1 MKKKN
6 QTLLWQFASENN
18 VGTSQENREGFPFTH
33 YLIGTMHSKDNRVF
47 KHIEKNYEAIRKC
60 DIFAT
65 EFPLDDAENFNIQQ
79 FMMLPNE
86 GTLTSI
92 LTPKLHEKTTT
103 LFKKKLKLDLAQ
115 FEQFSPFFLTN
126 ILSEHALNS
135 DNFLSL
141 DESMWQF
148 AKGEGKILRGI
159 ETFDEQLE
167 ILKKMSMTDHI
178 KGLKDIVSKH
188 DTFRKKL
195 QKMIKLYENQD
206 ITALYQLAKKT
217 SQANR
222 KLMLFDRNELMTKR
236 IVELSEQN
244 SLCVAVGAG
253 HLSGKKGILN
263 LLKKHGFIVKPVLLK

>member
-1 MKKKN
+1 MKSKN
-6 QTLLWQFASENN
+6 QTLLWQFQLEN
-18 VGTSQENREGFPFTH
+18 TEGPAFIH

-47 KHIEKNYEAIRKC
+47 KHIEKNYQAIRSC

-65 EFPLDDAENFNIQQ
+65 EFPLDDAEHFDIQQ
-79 FMMLPNE
+79 FMMLPNAE
-86 GTLTSI
+86 TLSII
-92 LTPKLHEKTTT
+92 LTPKLHEKTTL
-103 LFKKKLKLDLAQ
+103 LFKKKLKLNLTQ
-115 FEQFSPFFLTN
+115 FERFSPFFLTN
-126 ILSEHALNS
+126 ILSENALNA

-148 AKGEGKILRGI
+148 AKNEGKILRGI

-167 ILKKMSMTDHI
+167 ILKKMSLSDHI
-178 KGLKDIVSKH
+178 KALKDIVSKH
-188 DTFRKKL
+188 EKFRKKL
-195 QKMIKLYENQD
+195 QKMVKLYEKQD

-236 IVELSEQN
+236 IVALSNQN

-263 LLKKHGFIVKPVLLK
+263 LLKKEGYIVKPFS

>member
-6 QTLLWQFASENN
+6 QTLLWQLN
-18 VGTSQENREGFPFTH
+18 TEGSLLTH
-33 YLIGTMHSKDNRVF
+33 FLIGTMHSKDNRVF
-47 KHIEKNYEAIRKC
+47 EQIEKNYKAIKKC

-65 EFPLDDAENFNIQQ
+65 EFPLDDAEHFDIQQ

-86 GTLTSI
+86 QTLSTVLS
-92 LTPKLHEKTTT
+92 PKLHEKTTM
-103 LFKKKLKLDLAQ
+103 LFKKKLKLDLFQ
-115 FEQFSPFFLTN
+115 FERFSPFFLTN
-126 ILSEHALNS
+126 MLSENALNS

-148 AKGEGKILRGI
+148 AKNEGKILRGI

-167 ILKKMSMTDHI
+167 ILQKMSLSDHI

-188 DTFRKKL
+188 DKFRKKL

-236 IVELSEQN
+236 IIALSKQN
-244 SLCVAVGAG
+244 SMCVAVGAG

-263 LLKKHGFIVKPVLLK
+263 LLKKEGYILKPIIEDFDKVSSLCQS

>member
-6 QTLLWQFASENN
+6 QTLLWQLN
-18 VGTSQENREGFPFTH
+18 TEGSHLSH

-47 KHIEKNYEAIRKC
+47 KHIEENYEAIRKC
-60 DIFAT
+60 NIFAT
-65 EFPLDDAENFNIQQ
+65 EFPLDDADNFNIQE

-86 GTLTSI
+86 GTLSSI
-92 LTPKLHEKTTT
+92 LTPKLYEKTTT

-115 FEQFSPFFLTN
+115 FERFSPFFLTN
-126 ILSEHALNS
+126 ILSENALNS

-148 AKGEGKILRGI
+148 AKNEGKILRGI
-159 ETFDEQLE
+159 ETFEEQLE
-167 ILKKMSMTDHI
+167 ILMKMSMSDHI

-188 DTFRKKL
+188 DKFRKKL
-195 QKMIKLYENQD
+195 QKMVKLFEKQD
-206 ITALYQLAKKT
+206 ISALYQLAKKT

-236 IVELSEQN
+236 IIELCKDN
-244 SLCVAVGAG
+244 TLCVAVGAG

-263 LLKKHGFIVKPVLLK
+263 LLKKQGFLVKPM